1 MSNEPKHTATP
12 WRVVEHNDKNE
23 TDIISDEYFIAQ
35 AKHYSDDD
43 ITFERLVM
51 IESKVKRIKDTNQS
65 IGRANAA
72 RIVQCVNEYDGL
84 IETIESLRAENAEL
98 IEALR
103 VGRNELERAK
113 MSLIQSDYSEESSTI
128 QSINNALTTLAKYEK
143 P

>member
-12 WRVVEHNDKNE
+12 WGHSEEKTPRGHILWSNDK
-23 TDIISDEYFIAQ
+23 TASHRYIGYIH
-35 AKHYSDDD
+35 AKED
-43 ITFERLVM
+43 
-51 IESKVKRIKDTNQS
+51 
-65 IGRANAA
+65 AA

-103 VGRNELERAK
+103 VASTRFGYLALYDNSERNGVIPSVGMNE
-113 MSLIQSDYSEESSTI
+113 ID
-128 QSINNALTTLAKYEK
+128 TTLAKYEK